1 MQTTERIFCLPSRY
15 WVYCHVG
22 GFMKRFS
29 LIVFL
34 AAVAFAC
41 PALAQGNGM
50 GNGNGGG
57 HSKNAT
63 QGTGTGT
70 VTATV
75 SLISAY
81 ERSTILGYVQNHQS
95 SFSGMQPLPPGIA
108 KKVARGGSLPPG
120 IAKRYFPNDLLGQLP
135 ARPGQ
140 QWMFMGTDVVL
151 LNTAT
156 QLILDVLH
164 L

>member
-1 MQTTERIFCLPSRY
+1 MRR
-15 WVYCHVG
+15 HA
-22 GFMKRFS
+22 
-29 LIVFL
+29 LIVVL
-34 AAVAFAC
+34 AAVALAS
-41 PALAQGNGM
+41 PALAQGNGN
-50 GNGNGGG
+50 GNGNGNGTSHG
-57 HSKNAT
+57 KNVT
-63 QGTGTGT
+63 QGTGTGAI
-70 VTATV
+70 TASV
-75 SLISAY
+75 SLITAY

-108 KKVARGGSLPPG
+108 KKVARGGSLQPG
-120 IAKRYFPNDLLGQLP
+120 IAKRYFPGDLLGQLP

>member
-1 MQTTERIFCLPSRY
+1 
-15 WVYCHVG
+15 
-22 GFMKRFS
+22 MKRFL
-29 LIVFL
+29 LILLL
-34 AAVAFAC
+34 AAAVLATPV
-41 PALAQGNGM
+41 PAQAGGM

-57 HSKNAT
+57 HNKDAT
-63 QGTGTGT
+63 QGTGAGA

-75 SLISAY
+75 SLITAY
-81 ERSTILGYVQNHQS
+81 ERSTILGYVQNHQA

-120 IAKRYFPNDLLGQLP
+120 IAKRYFPGDLLGQLP

>member
-1 MQTTERIFCLPSRY
+1 M
-15 WVYCHVG
+15 
-22 GFMKRFS
+22 
-29 LIVFL
+29 
-34 AAVAFAC
+34 AAA
-41 PALAQGNGM
+41 ALATPVLAQAGGM

-57 HSKNAT
+57 HNKDAT
-63 QGTGTGT
+63 PGTGTGA

-75 SLISAY
+75 SLITAY
-81 ERSTILGYVQNHQS
+81 ERSTIMGYVQNHQA

-135 ARPGQ
+135 PRPGQ

-156 QLILDVLH
+156 QLIMDVLH

>member
-1 MQTTERIFCLPSRY
+1 
-15 WVYCHVG
+15 
-22 GFMKRFS
+22 MKRFL
-29 LIVFL
+29 LILLL
-34 AAVAFAC
+34 AAAVLATPV
-41 PALAQGNGM
+41 PAQAGGM

-57 HSKNAT
+57 HNKDAT
-63 QGTGTGT
+63 QGTGAGA

-75 SLISAY
+75 SLITAY
-81 ERSTILGYVQNHQS
+81 ERSTILGYVRNHQA

-120 IAKRYFPNDLLGQLP
+120 IAKRYFPGDLLGQLP

>member
-1 MQTTERIFCLPSRY
+1 
-15 WVYCHVG
+15 
-22 GFMKRFS
+22 MKRYL

-34 AAVAFAC
+34 AAVAFAS
-41 PALAQGNGM
+41 PSLVQGGGM
-50 GNGNGGG
+50 GSGNGNGNGNSGG
-57 HSKNAT
+57 HNKDVT
-63 QGTGTGT
+63 QGTGAI
-70 VTATV
+70 TATV
-75 SLISAY
+75 SLITAY
-81 ERSTILGYVQNHQS
+81 ERSTIVGYVQNHQS

-120 IAKRYFPNDLLGQLP
+120 IAKRYFPGELLGQLP
-135 ARPGQ
+135 PRPGQ
-140 QWMFMGTDVVL
+140 QWIFMGTDVVL

>member
-1 MQTTERIFCLPSRY
+1 
-15 WVYCHVG
+15 
-22 GFMKRFS
+22 MKRFL
-29 LIVFL
+29 LILLL
-34 AAVAFAC
+34 AAAVLATPV
-41 PALAQGNGM
+41 PAQTGGM

-57 HSKNAT
+57 HNKDAT
-63 QGTGTGT
+63 QGTGAGA

-75 SLISAY
+75 SLITAY
-81 ERSTILGYVQNHQS
+81 ERSTILGYVQNHQA

-120 IAKRYFPNDLLGQLP
+120 IAKRYFPGDLLGQLP

>member
-1 MQTTERIFCLPSRY
+1 
-15 WVYCHVG
+15 
-22 GFMKRFS
+22 MKNLFP
-29 LIVFL
+29 IVFL
-34 AAVAFAC
+34 TAVALATSAF
-41 PALAQGNGM
+41 AQGNG
-50 GNGNGGG
+50 NGNSTGL
-57 HSKNAT
+57 SKNAT

-70 VTATV
+70 GAVTATV
-75 SLISAY
+75 SLITAY
-81 ERSTILGYVQNHQS
+81 ERSTIQGYVQNHQA

>member
-1 MQTTERIFCLPSRY
+1 MRR
-15 WVYCHVG
+15 H
-22 GFMKRFS
+22 S

-34 AAVAFAC
+34 AAMALAA
-41 PALAQGNGM
+41 PALAQGNGN
-50 GNGNGGG
+50 GNGNGHG
-57 HSKNAT
+57 KNAT
-63 QGTGTGT
+63 QGTGTGA

-75 SLISAY
+75 SLITAY

-95 SFSGMQPLPPGIA
+95 SLGMQPLPPGIA

-120 IAKRYFPNDLLGQLP
+120 IAKRYFPGELLGQLP

-140 QWMFMGTDVVL
+140 QWLFMGTDVVL

>member
-1 MQTTERIFCLPSRY
+1 
-15 WVYCHVG
+15 
-22 GFMKRFS
+22 MKRYF
-29 LIVFL
+29 LIVL
-34 AAVAFAC
+34 MAAVALASPV
-41 PALAQGNGM
+41 PAQAGGM
-50 GNGNGGG
+50 GNGNSGG
-57 HSKNAT
+57 HNKDAT
-63 QGTGTGT
+63 PGTGTGA

-75 SLISAY
+75 SLITGY
-81 ERSTILGYVQNHQS
+81 ERSTILGYVQNHQA
-95 SFSGMQPLPPGIA
+95 SFSGMRPLPPGIA

-120 IAKRYFPNDLLGQLP
+120 IAKRYFPNDLLAQLP
-135 ARPGQ
+135 PRPGQ

>member
-1 MQTTERIFCLPSRY
+1 
-15 WVYCHVG
+15 
-22 GFMKRFS
+22 MKRYS
-29 LIVFL
+29 LIVLL
-34 AAVAFAC
+34 AAVAFAS
-41 PALAQGNGM
+41 PSLAQGNGM

-57 HSKNAT
+57 HNKDAS

-70 VTATV
+70 GAITATV
-75 SLISAY
+75 SLITAY
-81 ERSTILGYVQNHQS
+81 ERSTILGYVQNHQA

-120 IAKRYFPNDLLGQLP
+120 IAKRYFPGDLLGQLP

-140 QWMFMGTDVVL
+140 QWMFMGTDVLL
-151 LNTAT
+151 LNAAT

>member
-1 MQTTERIFCLPSRY
+1 
-15 WVYCHVG
+15 
-22 GFMKRFS
+22 MKRFTS
-29 LIVFL
+29 ILFL
-34 AAVAFAC
+34 AAVALAT
-41 PALAQGNGM
+41 PVLAQGNGM

-57 HSKNAT
+57 HNKDAT
-63 QGTGTGT
+63 QGTGA

-75 SLISAY
+75 SLITGY
-81 ERSTILGYVQNHQS
+81 ERSTILGYVQNHQA
-95 SFSGMQPLPPGIA
+95 SFAGMQPLPPGIA